1 MSDNIERSAD
11 ANTSEGTS
19 NPIAMENTNRN
30 DSSSKDEK
38 QGNFLIAKYK
48 QGPIRIKYDLS
59 ANSLFQAD

>member
-1 MSDNIERSAD
+1 MSDNIERTAD

-48 QGPIRIKYDLS
+48 QGPYTYKI
-59 ANSLFQAD
+59 

>member
-1 MSDNIERSAD
+1 MSDNIERTAD

-38 QGNFLIAKYK
+38 QGNISILQIISWNKDYYK
-48 QGPIRIKYDLS
+48 I
-59 ANSLFQAD
+59 